1 MKLLAIRGSPLIG
14 LYAKVSE
21 DIAIVG
27 VRDEKFENSIKDVLS
42 VDVVFTTICGSEL
55 VGAMVALNSRGA
67 VVSDSVS
74 SKELENLKN
83 KLEVKVV
90 RTPMTCLGNNFLLND
105 RGGIVHPEVPENIIE
120 EVADFLD
127 IKISPGTIGG
137 IKTVGM
143 AGVVTN
149 RGALLHPNAN
159 EWEVKKVKKL
169 MGVDPL
175 KGTANFG
182 NDMVGSSILANSK
195 AYIVGKDTTGYELGV
210 IDEALLP

>member
-1 MKLLAIRGSPLIG
+1 MKLLAVRGNPLIG

-21 DIAIVG
+21 DFAILG
-27 VRDEKFENSIKDVLS
+27 VRDEKFETSLREILG
-42 VDVVFTTICGSEL
+42 VDVVLTTISGSEL

-67 VVSDSVS
+67 VVSDSIS
-74 SKELENLKN
+74 SKELEILKS
-83 KLEVKVV
+83 KLDVKVV
-90 RTPMTCLGNNFLLND
+90 NTPMTCLGNNFLLND
-105 RGGIVHPEVPENIIE
+105 KGGIVHPEVPEKIVA

-127 IKISPGTIGG
+127 IDISPGTIGG

-159 EWEVKKVKKL
+159 EWEVKKVRSV
-169 MGVDPL
+169 MGVEPL

-182 NDMVGSSILANSK
+182 NDMVGSSILANSR